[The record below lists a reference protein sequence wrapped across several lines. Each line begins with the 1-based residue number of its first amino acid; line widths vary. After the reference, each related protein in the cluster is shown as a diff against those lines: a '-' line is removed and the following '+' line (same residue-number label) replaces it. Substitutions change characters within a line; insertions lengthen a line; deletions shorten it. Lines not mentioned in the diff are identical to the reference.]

1 MRLQQILIN
10 LAGNAI
16 KFTEQ
21 GEVVVSVQLSAR
33 DQHSA
38 CCASRCATPASA

>member
-21 GEVVVSVQLSAR
+21 GEVVVSALSAT
-33 DQHSA
+33 STA
-38 CCASRCATPASA
+38 PCCASRCATPASA